1 MYKVVITNP
10 AEEDLRK
17 AISYIANDLKN
28 IVAAKNL
35 LDEVE
40 RTINSLSEMPNR
52 FHIVDDELL
61 ASQGIRMV
69 QIKNYLAFY
78 VVREEAK
85 SVTVLRFLY
94 ARRDWMNILKKNK

>member
-10 AEEDLRK
+10 AEEDLQK
-17 AISYIANDLKN
+17 AVSYIANDLKN

-35 LDEVE
+35 LNEVE
-40 RTINSLSEMPNR
+40 GTINSLSEMPNR

-94 ARRDWMNILKKNK
+94 ARRDWINILKKNK